1 MAFELTEDHFRL
13 KDVLTVIDLPASTY
27 HYYMAQKANDP
38 KDHPLEQL
46 IQKIF
51 NDSNETYGYRRI
63 TLALR
68 NLGYCVNHKRVQ
80 RLMQKLGIK
89 CMKFF
94 HKSRRYNSYKGK
106 VGKIASNR
114 VNRRFTTSVPLQKLV
129 TDVTEFKCL
138 KDEKLYLSPIMDL
151 YNSEIIAF
159 KIAKRPTLDIALEPL
174 TEAISRI

>member
-1 MAFELTEDHFRL
+1 MA
-13 KDVLTVIDLPASTY
+13 K
-27 HYYMAQKANDP
+27 KANDP
-38 KDHPLEQL
+38 KDYPLEQL

-106 VGKIASNR
+106 VGTKRKQNL
-114 VNRRFTTSVPLQKLV
+114 RR
-129 TDVTEFKCL
+129 
-138 KDEKLYLSPIMDL
+138 DL
-151 YNSEIIAF
+151 
-159 KIAKRPTLDIALEPL
+159 RD
-174 TEAISRI
+174 

>member
-1 MAFELTEDHFRL
+1 M
-13 KDVLTVIDLPASTY
+13 VIDLPASTY

-46 IQKIF
+46 IQKNF

-89 CMKFF
+89 CMKFSI
-94 HKSRRYNSYKGK
+94 KVVVIIPIKGK
-106 VGKIASNR
+106 
-114 VNRRFTTSVPLQKLV
+114 
-129 TDVTEFKCL
+129 
-138 KDEKLYLSPIMDL
+138 
-151 YNSEIIAF
+151 
-159 KIAKRPTLDIALEPL
+159 
-174 TEAISRI
+174 